1 MKTAELAEKYGL
13 APLEITEGVSNLKNL
28 LRYHPEMRRLYPER
42 FKAKEH
48 ELSEQIAYMPVE
60 EGRMAVENVLD
71 SLKSMAGGGGDLDV
85 VMG

>member
-1 MKTAELAEKYGL
+1 
-13 APLEITEGVSNLKNL
+13 
-28 LRYHPEMRRLYPER
+28 MRRLYPER